1 MTRPSRF
8 LVTWVVTLLAIILIV
23 ASVNVIVDPYDLFGC
38 PRIAGINQLKPAIK
52 NHAAL
57 TKVYQVERARPT
69 TVVLGT
75 SRVYVG
81 IDSTSPQ
88 WPASYQPV
96 YNYGLPGTTMGRSLL
111 RELREAWSTGQLRH
125 VVAFLDVPAFFI
137 PDPPARGEDDELRLR
152 YLDDGAPNEAMR
164 LQRWRD
170 DFLSVFTVAALI
182 DSVRTVL
189 AQGGGNHVLDLRE
202 NGTSTN
208 ADFAEAARVEGMNS
222 VFAQKDVYDLVNLP
236 EFQRTLAHWQGPM
249 PNMGII
255 QQVIQF
261 CLTHDLTLTLILGS
275 SHADQ
280 MEMFRRTGL
289 WPRVEQIKVDLAML
303 VAAAHSDSITAWDF
317 VEYGR
322 YTGERVPPPGD
333 TASKIAFFWEP
344 MHFRHALGDLML
356 QRVFHGTPADFG
368 VPLTPATVAA
378 RNQAVRDQQRAF
390 VGWRLACETN
400 HQASCTLP
408 EAPLTDAPK

>member
-8 LVTWVVTLLAIILIV
+8 LVTWAIALLAIILIV
-23 ASVNVIVDPYDLFGC
+23 ASVNVVVDPYDLFGW
-38 PRIAGINQLKPAIK
+38 PRIARINMLKPTIK

-57 TKVYQVERARPT
+57 TKVYQVERAHPVT
-69 TVVLGT
+69 AVLGT

-81 IDSTSPQ
+81 IDSSSHQ

-96 YNYGLPGTTMGRSLL
+96 YNYGLPGTNMGRSLL
-111 RELREAWSTGQLRH
+111 RELREAWSTGRLRH
-125 VVAFLDVPAFFI
+125 VVAFLDVPAFFM

-152 YLDDGAPNEAMR
+152 YLDDGAPNDAMR

-170 DFLSVFTVAALI
+170 EFLSVFTIAALT

-189 AQGGGNHVLDLRE
+189 AQGGGDRVLDLRE

-208 ADFAEAARVEGMNS
+208 ADFAEAARAEGMNS
-222 VFAQKDVYDLVNLP
+222 VFAQKDVYDLVSLP
-236 EFQRTLAHWQGPM
+236 EFQHALAHWRGPM
-249 PNMGII
+249 PNMDII
-255 QQVIQF
+255 QQVVQF
-261 CLTHDLTLTLILGS
+261 CQAHDLTLTLILGS
-275 SHADQ
+275 SHLDQ
-280 MEMFRRTGL
+280 MEMFRRAGL
-289 WPRVEQIKVDLAML
+289 WPRVEQIKRDLATL

-317 VEYGR
+317 VEYDQ
-322 YTGERVPPPGD
+322 YTTEPVPPPD
-333 TASKIAFFWEP
+333 DVTSKITYFWEP

-368 VPLTPATVAA
+368 APLTLATVAS
-378 RNQAVRDQQRAF
+378 RNQAVRDQQRTY

-400 HQASCTLP
+400 HQAVCTLP
-408 EAPLTDAPK
+408 DSASSGATR